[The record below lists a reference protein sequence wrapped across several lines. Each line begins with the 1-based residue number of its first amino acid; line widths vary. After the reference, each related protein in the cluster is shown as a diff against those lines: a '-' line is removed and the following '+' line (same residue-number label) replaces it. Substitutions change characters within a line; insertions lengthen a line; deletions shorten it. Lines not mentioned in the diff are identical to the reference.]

1 MGTPVL
7 LSGHLCGKL
16 SHSPRVELSLGF
28 IVPIATFSAPQISD
42 SSSGELP
49 LLCAECGPQ
58 RVFSYSCFTLP
69 FSGLHPSVQRPCFS
83 WLLPLP
89 RWYGTVALYSVQSS
103 GWGRRI
109 THFSYSD
116 LSLRQPCVCVS
127 GAFSVFLSYL
137 PVISGATS
145 IFCL

>member
-69 FSGLHPSVQRPCFS
+69 FSGLHLCRGHVSPGFYLSPGGMALLLYTQYKAQGGEGELRISLTLTSVLDSPVYVSQGLS
-83 WLLPLP
+83 Q
-89 RWYGTVALYSVQSS
+89 YSFPICQ
-103 GWGRRI
+103 
-109 THFSYSD
+109 
-116 LSLRQPCVCVS
+116 
-127 GAFSVFLSYL
+127 
-137 PVISGATS
+137 
-145 IFCL
+145 